1 MQRSFLLILFF
12 VISSLSAQ
20 IPMNFS
26 GNLMVNNDAKMN
38 KGAVSGSR
46 TKYILYSLLLPGA
59 GQWAMGYHN
68 RAKFFVG
75 VEALLW
81 IGYFGSH
88 AYANM
93 AQNDYKSYAAAHA
106 NLNSKDKSEQYWI
119 DIGSSENIYNFNQ
132 QRLRERDVKSTYPE
146 NDKYFWQW
154 DSEQN
159 IEQYNSL
166 RVKEYN
172 WEDRTTYIVFALILN
187 RLISTVDVIRIIRKE
202 SRENQNRSSM
212 LYFDYKS
219 DRSNAGIYQL
229 NFKIYY

>member
-1 MQRSFLLILFF
+1 MRRYFLLILFF

-20 IPMNFS
+20 IPMKFS
-26 GNLMVNNDAKMN
+26 GNLLENNNTKIN
-38 KGAVSGSR
+38 KGTVPGSR
-46 TKYILYSLLLPGA
+46 IKYILYSLLLPGA
-59 GQWAMGYHN
+59 GQWAMGNHN

-75 VEALLW
+75 AEALLW

-93 AQNDYKSYAAAHA
+93 AQDDYKSYAALHA
-106 NLNSKDKSEQYWI
+106 NLNSRDKSEQYWI
-119 DIGSSENIYNFNQ
+119 DIGSSVNMYNFNQ
-132 QRLRERDVKSTYPE
+132 KRLRERDLKGTYPE

-159 IEQYNSL
+159 IEKYNTL

-172 WEDRTTYIVFALILN
+172 WEKRTTYVVGALILN
-187 RLISTVDVIRIIRKE
+187 RLISAIDVIRLIGKE
-202 SRENQNRSSM
+202 KRESQNRSSM
-212 LYFDYKS
+212 LYFDY
-219 DRSNAGIYQL
+219 RSNKINLGFYQL